1 MVLNGG
7 KIILKALEE
16 LGTKDIFG
24 YPGGAVIP
32 LYNELF
38 DQYDKFNHYRSSHEQ
53 GAVHAADGYARTTD
67 KVGVCF
73 ATSGPGATN
82 TITGI
87 ATAYMDSV
95 PLLVITGQVP
105 SSYLG
110 KDSFQEIDITGIT
123 MSITK
128 HNYLV
133 ESVNDLERIV
143 KEAYS
148 IAKSGRP
155 GPVLIDIPKDIF
167 TSACEYKNI
176 EIDIEENNEFK
187 TISRT
192 KMEEVVELIKS
203 SKRPMIY
210 AGGGIKNSKAEKELL
225 EFSTRFD
232 VPVVNTLMGL
242 GAFPRDHKLSLG
254 LVGMHGFPE
263 ANIAIM
269 KSDLIIAIGARFS
282 DRVIGNPK
290 KFAENA
296 KIIHIDID
304 STELDKNIYSE
315 IKLAGDAKTV
325 LNKILNDIK
334 EDINRSEWLNEIESF
349 KENDNID
356 ENKFHPKN
364 ILKVINS
371 KIPEDTIAVTDVG
384 QHQMWVAQYFNFKY
398 SDTFITSGGL
408 GTMGYG
414 LGAAIGVKAGNKER
428 PVLLVTGDGSF
439 RMNFNEL
446 ALIKKYDLPILIVLF
461 NNNTLGMV
469 RQWQKM
475 FQGGRFAETDVDDDL
490 NFVKLLEV
498 FNIKGEKVNSI
509 ESLEKAMSNYKIDEP
524 LFIEC
529 DIDIDEDVLPIVPP
543 GKSINDF
550 ILH

>member
-133 ESVNDLERIV
+133 ENVKDLERIV
-143 KEAYS
+143 KEGYS

-155 GPVLIDIPKDIF
+155 GPVLIDVPKDVFIDE
-167 TSACEYKNI
+167 CEYRNI
-176 EIDIEENNEFK
+176 KIDVDDNEFK
-187 TISRT
+187 TISKT
-192 KMEEVVELIKS
+192 KMEEVVKLIME
-203 SKRPMIY
+203 SKRPIIY
-210 AGGGIKNSKAEKELL
+210 AGGGIKNSNAEKELF
-225 EFSTRFD
+225 EISNRFD

-242 GAFPRDHKLSLG
+242 GTFPREHKLSLG

-290 KFAENA
+290 K
-296 KIIHIDID
+296 
-304 STELDKNIYSE
+304 
-315 IKLAGDAKTV
+315 
-325 LNKILNDIK
+325 
-334 EDINRSEWLNEIESF
+334 
-349 KENDNID
+349 
-356 ENKFHPKN
+356 
-364 ILKVINS
+364 
-371 KIPEDTIAVTDVG
+371 
-384 QHQMWVAQYFNFKY
+384 
-398 SDTFITSGGL
+398 
-408 GTMGYG
+408 
-414 LGAAIGVKAGNKER
+414 
-428 PVLLVTGDGSF
+428 
-439 RMNFNEL
+439 
-446 ALIKKYDLPILIVLF
+446 
-461 NNNTLGMV
+461 
-469 RQWQKM
+469 
-475 FQGGRFAETDVDDDL
+475 
-490 NFVKLLEV
+490 
-498 FNIKGEKVNSI
+498 
-509 ESLEKAMSNYKIDEP
+509 
-524 LFIEC
+524 
-529 DIDIDEDVLPIVPP
+529 
-543 GKSINDF
+543 
-550 ILH
+550 

>member
-32 LYNELF
+32 LYNELY
-38 DQYDKFNHYRSSHEQ
+38 DQYDKFNHYRSAHEQ

-73 ATSGPGATN
+73 VTSGPGATN

-95 PLLVITGQVP
+95 PLVIITGQVP

-133 ESVNDLERIV
+133 EDVKDLEKIV
-143 KEAYS
+143 KEAYF

-155 GPVLIDIPKDIF
+155 GPVLIDVPKDIF
-167 TSACEYKNI
+167 LAECEYKNI
-176 EIDIEENNEFK
+176 KVNFTKNNDK
-187 TISRT
+187 QTVSR
-192 KMEEVVELIKS
+192 KKIEEVVKLIKNA
-203 SKRPMIY
+203 KRPMIY

-225 EFSTRFD
+225 MISNRFD
-232 VPVVNTLMGL
+232 IPVVNTLMGL
-242 GAFPRDHKLSLG
+242 GSFPRNHKHSLG

-263 ANIAIM
+263 ANLAIM
-269 KSDLIIAIGARFS
+269 KSDLIIAVGARFS
-282 DRVIGNPK
+282 DRVIGNPE

-304 STELDKNIYSE
+304 TTELDKNIYSE
-315 IKLAGDAKTV
+315 IKLIGDAKFV
-325 LNKILNDIK
+325 LNEILKSIE
-334 EDINRSEWLNEIESF
+334 EDIRRDEWLNEIESF

-356 ENKFHPKN
+356 ENRFHPKN
-364 ILKVINS
+364 ILKIINN
-371 KIPEDTIAVTDVG
+371 KLPEDTIAVTDVG
-384 QHQMWVAQYFNFKY
+384 QHQMWVAQYFDFKY

-439 RMNFNEL
+439 RMNFTEL
-446 ALIKKYDLPILIVLF
+446 SLIKKYNLPILIVLF

-475 FQGGRFAETDVDDDL
+475 FQDKRYAETNIVDNLD
-490 NFVKLLEV
+490 FVKLLEV
-498 FNIKGEKVNSI
+498 FNIKGEKVNSV
-509 ESLEKAMSNYKIDEP
+509 ESLKKAISNYKMDEP

-529 DIDIDEDVLPIVPP
+529 DIDTDENVLPIVPP